1 MEQESSQTERSQT
14 QKLML
19 YDFICIKMSR
29 IRKSTN
35 IIDQWLLGAEGR
47 LIREVIANELEFLF
61 WVMECSEIRW

>member
-29 IRKSTN
+29 TRKSTN